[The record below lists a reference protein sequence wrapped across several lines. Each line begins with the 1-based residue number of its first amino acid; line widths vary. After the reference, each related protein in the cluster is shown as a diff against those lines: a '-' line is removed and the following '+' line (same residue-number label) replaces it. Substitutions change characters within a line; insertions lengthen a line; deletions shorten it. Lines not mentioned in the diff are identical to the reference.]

1 MGRPI
6 LFLRHNPRRTPSPNH
21 GQAMAQSLHRPNPRT
36 KRQRTHEQ
44 TNQTKLPL
52 HVLEPTRRKHVKN
65 RVLPRQ
71 HQLHLPNAFPNFPK
85 NAQIVTKQDQEI
97 YQKLLKSQIFNLN
110 SEARLIQNKK
120 ENFTEALNILQLE
133 LENINITLEH
143 LQLQQAIQIL
153 DKFMSYNKMLY
164 MHRKNAIEIDQQTEQ
179 FFQIKF
185 IESYQQ
191 IYQQLQENPNK
202 QNPLD
207 ILDQDLRP

>member
-1 MGRPI
+1 MDKQWRKAFI
-6 LFLRHNPRRTPSPNH
+6 DRTLEQNANEPMNKLIKLN
-21 GQAMAQSLHRPNPRT
+21 SLSMYWNQQEENMLKT
-36 KRQRTHEQ
+36 ESSQDN
-44 TNQTKLPL
+44 TNFIYQMRSLIF
-52 HVLEPTRRKHVKN
+52 
-65 RVLPRQ
+65 Q
-71 HQLHLPNAFPNFPK
+71 K